1 MQCNIKDT
9 SINYEIIGEG
19 KPIIMI
25 HGYYADNRVMAGCM
39 EPVFSTRDGYKR
51 IYIDLPGM
59 GKSETSEWITTS
71 DDMLDV
77 VVDFIKKV
85 VPNENFL
92 IAGNSYGGYI
102 TRGVM
107 HKMMDRVDGFALIC
121 PITIPEYKKRTL
133 PEHVVLVRD
142 TELLSRLNKDDA
154 EDFNS
159 SMVTQSERIYERY
172 QNEIMS
178 GVKAANSDF
187 LQNIMKNGYG
197 FSFDLNKE
205 SKIFDK
211 PSLILLGRQDDCVG
225 YKDALTM
232 LDKYPRAT
240 FSILDIAG
248 HNLQIE
254 QEKVFN
260 SLVNEWL
267 TRVEQQKSNQ
277 INL

>member
-1 MQCNIKDT
+1 
-9 SINYEIIGEG
+9 
-19 KPIIMI
+19 
-25 HGYYADNRVMAGCM
+25 
-39 EPVFSTRDGYKR
+39 
-51 IYIDLPGM
+51 M
-59 GKSETSEWITTS
+59 GKSEAPEWITTS

-121 PITIPEYKKRTL
+121 PIIIPEYKKRTL

-142 TELLSRLNKDDA
+142 TELLSRLNQDDA

-240 FSILDIAG
+240 FSILDSAG

-267 TRVEQQKSNQ
+267 TRVKRQKSNQ